1 MQTKRGSDR
10 PQKGHTVSLN
20 LSHISHARL
29 VDWADGRLPPDQQPA
44 VAAHLAECA
53 RCRGQAERITRLLAA
68 MRGDDSQDAP
78 PALIARA
85 VQLFRSRAAEPAPS
99 LLQRLTAVLRFES
112 SPLTPAFGL
121 RGASEQTRQLLFAA
135 GDYDVDLRIVPAG
148 SLWQVSGQVLGAE
161 IGAGAAELA
170 GAAAT
175 LATEIDALSA
185 FSLPPAPAGRYALTL
200 TWPALAIAID
210 DLRLGAP

>member
-1 MQTKRGSDR
+1 MPAKRGNDR
-10 PQKGHTVSLN
+10 PQKGHTVSPN
-20 LSHISHARL
+20 FSHISHARL
-29 VDWADGRLPPDQQPA
+29 VDWVDGRLPPGEQPA
-44 VAAHLAECA
+44 VAAHLAACA
-53 RCRGQAERITRLLAA
+53 RCRGQAARITRLLAA

-85 VQLFRSRAAEPAPS
+85 VQLFHSRAAEPAPA

-135 GDYDVDLRIVPAG
+135 GDYDIDLRIVPNG
-148 SLWQVSGQVLGAE
+148 SEWQVSGQVLGE
-161 IGAGAAELA
+161 ELGAGAAELA
-170 GAAAT
+170 GAEAT
-175 LATEIDALSA
+175 RQTAIDTLSA
-185 FSLPPAPAGRYALTL
+185 FSLPPAPAGRYTLTL
-200 TWPALAIAID
+200 AWPALTIAVD